1 MGVHDFSL
9 PHFYW
14 EDEGLAAGLNIPLL
28 RTNDITTFVAQWND
42 DEFGNEILHIMRR
55 TLHKHTELAQ
65 MTTEGIFRF
74 QQSIGWLS
82 WDDCGIWEIHVDNM
96 GGNGYGA
103 APRLGIYQGDDKVL
117 HFNRLGTGND
127 QECLG
132 QMTTSVA
139 GAEKIEFKGIPAEG
153 TESELLACCVFAAVF
168 NLLPCPPGTQS
179 AIGRS
184 TPNI

>member
-42 DEFGNEILHIMRR
+42 DEG
-55 TLHKHTELAQ
+55 
-65 MTTEGIFRF
+65 
-74 QQSIGWLS
+74 LS
-82 WDDCGIWEIHVDNM
+82 SGIWEIHVDNM

-132 QMTTSVA
+132 QMTTSVGM

-153 TESELLACCVFAAVF
+153 TEIF